1 MRTAARWVAVIFVVA
16 ILLGPAR
23 RQTTPQ
29 PAPAPQI
36 SLPEPRKD
44 GGMSV
49 EAAIAARRSVR
60 EFSDARLTW
69 AEIGQLAWAAQG
81 ITDPAGRLR
90 AAPSAGALYPLEL
103 YFVTLDGAYHYLPAG
118 HKMEQLSDR
127 DLRGE
132 LRSAGANQEV
142 VGRAPL
148 TIVIAAVYER
158 TAVRYGERAQ
168 RYVHIETGHVGENIL
183 LQAKAL
189 GLDSVPMGAFRDGEV
204 ARVLSL
210 PAECTP
216 VYLIAVGHAGT
227 RSASR
232 DRETASGEGDGR

>member
-1 MRTAARWVAVIFVVA
+1 MRAAARSVAAIFLVA
-16 ILLGPAR
+16 ILLGPAC
-23 RQTTPQ
+23 RQTTPE
-29 PAPAPQI
+29 PAPPRQI

-60 EFSDARLTW
+60 EFSDVRLTW

-103 YFVTLDGAYHYLPAG
+103 YFVTPDGAYHYVPAG
-118 HKMEQLSDR
+118 HKMEQLSDG

-132 LRSAGANQEV
+132 LRSAGGNQEAL
-142 VGRAPL
+142 GRAPL

-158 TAVRYGERAQ
+158 TAARYDERAQ
-168 RYVHIETGHVGENIL
+168 RYVHIETGHVGGNIH

-189 GLDSVPMGAFRDGEV
+189 GLDSVPIGAFRDDEV
-204 ARVLSL
+204 VRLLSL
-210 PAECTP
+210 PPDCTP
-216 VYLIAVGHAGT
+216 VYLIAVGHAQA
-227 RSASR
+227 RPASS
-232 DRETASGEGDGR
+232 DRETGSAEGDGR